1 MYRPPFFPASRFPC
15 PCCLNTADDTSDW
28 EKFEIISDF
37 DFFQRQRN
45 SKLPPSTVFVKSC
58 RLICRC
64 WSLLCLSAGGPHWP
78 IASLRSCGKTNLSI
92 CFFCVFG
99 NLFDFWRSSFSS
111 SVNYFSTFASREQ
124 SLTNPIENSWI
135 SKVILKDFKNINVSN
150 SVVDFG
156 NK

>member
-37 DFFQRQRN
+37 DFLQRQRN
-45 SKLPPSTVFVKSC
+45 SKLPPSTVFVRSC

-64 WSLLCLSAGGPHWP
+64 WSLLCLSAGGPHWL

-92 CFFCVFG
+92 CFFVS
-99 NLFDFWRSSFSS
+99 L
-111 SVNYFSTFASREQ
+111 VTYSTFDVPAFHLRWIVFLLLPQENNLWQIQLKIAGSRK
-124 SLTNPIENSWI
+124 WYG
-135 SKVILKDFKNINVSN
+135 KILKT
-150 SVVDFG
+150 
-156 NK
+156 